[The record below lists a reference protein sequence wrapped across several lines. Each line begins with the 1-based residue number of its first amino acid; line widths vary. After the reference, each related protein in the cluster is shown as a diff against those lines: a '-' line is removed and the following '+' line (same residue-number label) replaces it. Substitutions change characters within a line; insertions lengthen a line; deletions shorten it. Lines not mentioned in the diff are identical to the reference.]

1 MGMQSL
7 LQAALIKM
15 LVHSIRHG
23 HVEGIRLTIEK
34 SVDIRYID
42 KKGRN
47 LLQLA
52 IKQDT
57 ATRMQIP
64 AGLELRALCVVR
76 SPLAPLAWIVIIM
89 YYYSAAGAE
98 DVLHDLLRRGADV
111 SFNRFGYCGDMDLL
125 FPRIVHAR
133 SLLQHT
139 EQLTHND
146 QVQRCWSIF
155 HRHMQSTGYLLHTHT
170 DVHTFQTPLKLSFNA
185 PVDHSA
191 LDRIRIVDVHSP
203 QPISQ
208 QLSKTFLVPPGAVGS
223 FTLDAEVLHRPS
235 LFHVYYEQH
244 LAMPMPLPLHALE
257 RSLGVK
263 DLDSGRTV
271 SAQAANDAVLAA
283 LESMRSSCEPH
294 HRVDIPTDDAES
306 STSSSVECTQVDNEW
321 GGGCSYRCVAM
332 LTLSLV
338 PPTKPTKPHPHGHHF
353 LYDLTVSYT
362 GHIGLTLEGLP
373 MDAKSHKVLLVVVAV
388 SDAFGQLFPHVKPGD
403 RLVAVNGSTAEYAGL
418 QHTIWE
424 LKDARRP
431 LVLQF
436 QRPDGGQKSTSSSS
450 NGLLARLRYGH
461 GAVLAA

>member
-1 MGMQSL
+1 MHNLPPL
-7 LQAALIKM
+7 L
-15 LVHSIRHG
+15 
-23 HVEGIRLTIEK
+23 
-34 SVDIRYID
+34 DITMSCR
-42 KKGRN
+42 
-47 LLQLA
+47 LA

-57 ATRMQIP
+57 ATRMQMYVILAD
-64 AGLELRALCVVR
+64 AGCDINHIDLRGWSCVHY
-76 SPLAPLAWIVIIM
+76 ACAT
-89 YYYSAAGAE
+89 GAE

-170 DVHTFQTPLKLSFNA
+170 DVHTFQTPLKLSFHA
-185 PVDHSA
+185 PMDHSA

-353 LYDLTVSYT
+353 LTAHGRHEPQGPAGRGRRLRC
-362 GHIGLTLEGLP
+362 IWP
-373 MDAKSHKVLLVVVAV
+373 AV
-388 SDAFGQLFPHVKPGD
+388 SAREARGPTGGREWQHGRVRRSAAHYMGAQGCQEAAGA
-403 RLVAVNGSTAEYAGL
+403 AVPTPRWGTEKY
-418 QHTIWE
+418 
-424 LKDARRP
+424 
-431 LVLQF
+431 
-436 QRPDGGQKSTSSSS
+436 
-450 NGLLARLRYGH
+450 
-461 GAVLAA
+461 